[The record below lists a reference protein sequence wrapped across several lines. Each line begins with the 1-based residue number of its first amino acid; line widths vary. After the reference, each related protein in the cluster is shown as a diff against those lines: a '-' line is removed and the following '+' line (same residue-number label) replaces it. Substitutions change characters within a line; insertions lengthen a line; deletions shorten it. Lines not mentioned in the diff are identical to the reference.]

1 MLPHALAFNSE
12 ATASALSRAARILD
26 CGSDAS
32 DFLRALKVLQEQTS
46 VPQRLRDIGVGYKT
60 LDRIATKTMGERGL
74 YFNPRHVNDASEIR
88 QLLEQAY

>member
-1 MLPHALAFNSE
+1 
-12 ATASALSRAARILD
+12 
-26 CGSDAS
+26 
-32 DFLRALKVLQEQTS
+32 
-46 VPQRLRDIGVGYKT
+46 VGYDT